1 MADEEKE
8 QPEGEGGED
17 EQPKKKKLPMTVIL
31 IVVGVIVAFLL
42 VGGITY
48 FMVSKLVG
56 DMAAGGGGGGGNAGG
71 GGGGEFRH
79 SDPGVFVKLG
89 DAKEGILVNV
99 GGAKAGKF
107 LKTSIIVEV
116 NPEKEEIIHE
126 GKMTP
131 SAETVVLDTTMQIL
145 RSSSLDEFDADK
157 QDDLKKKIK
166 EQLNQKLG
174 MRTIYDVYI
183 TSFLLQ

>member
-1 MADEEKE
+1 
-8 QPEGEGGED
+8 
-17 EQPKKKKLPMTVIL
+17 
-31 IVVGVIVAFLL
+31 
-42 VGGITY
+42 
-48 FMVSKLVG
+48 MVSKLIG
-56 DMAAGGGGGGGNAGG
+56 DVAANNNGGGGG

-107 LKTSIIVEV
+107 LKTSIILEV
-116 NPEKEEIIHE
+116 NPEKEELIHE
-126 GKMTP
+126 GKMSP

-145 RSSSLDEFDADK
+145 RSSALEEFDADK

-174 MRTIYDVYI
+174 MGSIYDVYI

>member
-8 QPEGEGGED
+8 QPEGEEGGDE
-17 EQPKKKKLPMTVIL
+17 EQPKKKKIPTTAI
-31 IVVGVIVAFLL
+31 IIAVGVVLAIVLTIGISYVMVTKLIGDVA
-42 VGGITY
+42 VNNNGG
-48 FMVSKLVG
+48 
-56 DMAAGGGGGGGNAGG
+56 GG

-174 MRTIYDVYI
+174 MGTIYDVYI

>member
-8 QPEGEGGED
+8 QPEGEAAE
-17 EQPKKKKLPMTVIL
+17 EQPPKKKLPTTAIL
-31 IVVGVIVAFLL
+31 IVVLVIVGLALA
-42 VGGITY
+42 GGISFFVAT
-48 FMVSKLVG
+48 KLIG
-56 DMAAGGGGGGGNAGG
+56 DVANNPGGNGGG

-79 SDPGVFVKLG
+79 GDPGVFVKLG

-107 LKTSIIVEV
+107 LKTSIILEM
-116 NPEKEEIIHE
+116 NPEKKEIIEE
-126 GKMTP
+126 GKMLP
-131 SAETVVLDTTMQIL
+131 HAETIILDTTMQIL
-145 RSSSLDEFDADK
+145 RSSALEEFDADK

-174 MRTIYDVYI
+174 MGSVYDVYI